1 MSKLHQHHVVIVG
14 GTSGI
19 GLATAVLAR
28 DAGATVWAVGRSA
41 ERVAAA
47 AAANPG
53 IQFETLDTH
62 DRAGLTALFSKIGT
76 IDHVVAAAT
85 GANRTMAPFLDQTQ
99 EQFRE
104 AFDKFWGYCNV
115 IRESAPFLAAD
126 ASITLVSGS
135 PARKCNPGMSSI
147 SCVGSAVEALTRAL
161 AVEMAPTRI
170 NVVAPGL
177 ISTGM
182 FDRLGDQR
190 DSALAQ
196 MTQNLPINRPGQ
208 SEEVASAILLTLTNG
223 YMTGSTLDVDGG
235 TLLP

>member
-115 IRESAPFLAAD
+115 IRESAPFLATD

-147 SCVGSAVEALTRAL
+147 SCVGSAVEALTPGFSGGDGAKKNQCRRSRTDQHRH
-161 AVEMAPTRI
+161 VRSTRR
-170 NVVAPGL
+170 
-177 ISTGM
+177 ST
-182 FDRLGDQR
+182 RLGVSPND
-190 DSALAQ
+190 AELA
-196 MTQNLPINRPGQ
+196 
-208 SEEVASAILLTLTNG
+208 
-223 YMTGSTLDVDGG
+223 Y
-235 TLLP
+235 